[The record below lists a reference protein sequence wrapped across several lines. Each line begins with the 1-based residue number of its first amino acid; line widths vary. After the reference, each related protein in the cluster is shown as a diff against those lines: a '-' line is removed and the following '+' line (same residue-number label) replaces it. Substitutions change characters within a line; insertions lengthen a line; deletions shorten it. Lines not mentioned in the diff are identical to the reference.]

1 LRLDF
6 SFVYTRQ
13 RAKYILCSGATLE
26 EAADEKAQQK
36 QESAENDSNGAARA
50 ASKAEQSRH
59 QGKKSCSILYMR
71 R

>member
-13 RAKYILCSGATLE
+13 RAKYGATLE

-36 QESAENDSNGAARA
+36 QEENDSNGAARA

-71 R
+71 